1 MVSLVKWTNTEL
13 PETESTEMIHHI
25 MKTPSGI
32 AVSSLG
38 GCFFEEFFFRGVLI
52 GLFIGYSQLADW
64 AVILISTFLFW
75 VIHVPQYK
83 GVSLA
88 LVGVFIN
95 GLLFVLLFYVTGSII
110 PSILAHAVYNVG
122 IGIYFMKAK

>member
-1 MVSLVKWTNTEL
+1 MA
-13 PETESTEMIHHI
+13 I
-25 MKTPSGI
+25 
-32 AVSSLG
+32 
-38 GCFFEEFFFRGVLI
+38 R
-52 GLFIGYSQLADW
+52 LFIGYARLADW
-64 AVILISTFLFW
+64 AVILVSTFLIW

-95 GLLFVLLFYVTGSII
+95 GLLFALLFYVTGSII

>member
-1 MVSLVKWTNTEL
+1 M
-13 PETESTEMIHHI
+13 
-25 MKTPSGI
+25 
-32 AVSSLG
+32 
-38 GCFFEEFFFRGVLI
+38 
-52 GLFIGYSQLADW
+52 ADW

-75 VIHVPQYK
+75 VIHVLQYK

-95 GLLFVLLFYVTGSII
+95 GLLFALLFYVTGSII
-110 PSILAHAVYNVG
+110 PSILTHAVYNVG

>member
-1 MVSLVKWTNTEL
+1 M
-13 PETESTEMIHHI
+13 
-25 MKTPSGI
+25 
-32 AVSSLG
+32 
-38 GCFFEEFFFRGVLI
+38 
-52 GLFIGYSQLADW
+52 GYSQLSDW

-95 GLLFVLLFYVTGSII
+95 GLLFALLFYVTGSIFP
-110 PSILAHAVYNVG
+110 PSLPTLSITLE
-122 IGIYFMKAK
+122 